1 MRKLIS
7 DVGLANVAESID
19 RLMNVDIGARG
30 TAQVLFDAARE
41 LLNGKPMT
49 LAAVELMQKSI
60 KPGDYV
66 FITTGW
72 ADQPAN
78 IPTKSETDGPPGTA
92 ALARAIR
99 LTLKGLPIV
108 ITDDYLVEDM
118 KKVMSSCGFQLQSR
132 KNFQHLFRMNWDLK
146 WFLRLR

>member
-60 KPGDYV
+60 KPGDLS
-66 FITTGW
+66 
-72 ADQPAN
+72 QP
-78 IPTKSETDGPPGTA
+78 DGRISQPIS
-92 ALARAIR
+92 RRRVRRMDRQVRR
-99 LTLKGLPIV
+99 L
-108 ITDDYLVEDM
+108 
-118 KKVMSSCGFQLQSR
+118 LQELSA
-132 KNFQHLFRMNWDLK
+132 
-146 WFLRLR
+146 

>member
-60 KPGDYV
+60 MCLS
-66 FITTGW
+66 
-72 ADQPAN
+72 QP
-78 IPTKSETDGPPGTA
+78 DGRISQPIS
-92 ALARAIR
+92 RRRVRRMDRQVRR
-99 LTLKGLPIV
+99 L
-108 ITDDYLVEDM
+108 
-118 KKVMSSCGFQLQSR
+118 LQELSA
-132 KNFQHLFRMNWDLK
+132 
-146 WFLRLR
+146 

>member
-49 LAAVELMQKSI
+49 LAAVELM
-60 KPGDYV
+60 
-66 FITTGW
+66 
-72 ADQPAN
+72 
-78 IPTKSETDGPPGTA
+78 
-92 ALARAIR
+92 
-99 LTLKGLPIV
+99 
-108 ITDDYLVEDM
+108 
-118 KKVMSSCGFQLQSR
+118 
-132 KNFQHLFRMNWDLK
+132 
-146 WFLRLR
+146 

>member
-66 FITTGW
+66 FITTG
-72 ADQPAN
+72 
-78 IPTKSETDGPPGTA
+78 
-92 ALARAIR
+92 
-99 LTLKGLPIV
+99 
-108 ITDDYLVEDM
+108 
-118 KKVMSSCGFQLQSR
+118 
-132 KNFQHLFRMNWDLK
+132 
-146 WFLRLR
+146 